1 VPPRLL
7 VGACCALEGFRWLRC
22 SRSCKGD
29 AIRQRPQTTVQSLP
43 NLMAQVREQHG
54 TRRDVADEYCRK
66 VLRTRKLLMGL
77 LLFNAIS
84 SVGGG
89 VALMTDVIPE
99 QIQWVQ
105 HNDFPSLY
113 FPGVILMVIVGG
125 SAALAAVA
133 MVKPSP
139 GWELVSLLSGMIMV
153 FWIIGEVASI
163 RGFHFLQ
170 VVYLVTGVLTIWFT
184 PCQRADGS
192 P

>member
-1 VPPRLL
+1 
-7 VGACCALEGFRWLRC
+7 
-22 SRSCKGD
+22 
-29 AIRQRPQTTVQSLP
+29 
-43 NLMAQVREQHG
+43 
-54 TRRDVADEYCRK
+54 
-66 VLRTRKLLMGL
+66 MGL

-99 QIQWVQ
+99 QVQWVQ
-105 HNDFPSLY
+105 HNY
-113 FPGVILMVIVGG
+113 FPGVILMAIVGG

-133 MVKPSP
+133 MVKRSP

-184 PCQRADGS
+184 PSQRADGS